1 MFDAIIDIQS
11 RVCVFS
17 ALTILTKWHDC
28 INAHLCFY
36 TARNVRQ
43 HCFVMRIRDMCPDYL
58 NEKGIHVRTKK
69 SCSDDD
75 FTDVTITLRID
86 AETNRL
92 LTQSAKRSK
101 RTKRTEAEFRLTD
114 HVKRWKSISEIGVT
128 TPLL

>member
-1 MFDAIIDIQS
+1 
-11 RVCVFS
+11 
-17 ALTILTKWHDC
+17 
-28 INAHLCFY
+28 
-36 TARNVRQ
+36 
-43 HCFVMRIRDMCPDYL
+43 MRPDYL

-69 SCSDDD
+69 SCSDDE
-75 FTDVTITLRID
+75 FTNVTITLRID